1 LFYSVHALGSVG
13 KVGSKGELFPP
24 KEIRERLNLKPNT
37 RVLYRENR
45 GVLMVEPVPTLE
57 ELLSEPPVMEVTLE
71 ELRDLRS
78 ELSRRAEE

>member
-1 LFYSVHALGSVG
+1 MYDVESVG

-37 RVLYRENR
+37 RVLYREKQ
-45 GVLMVEPVPTLE
+45 GVLTVEPIPTLE
-57 ELLSEPPVMEVTLE
+57 ELLSEPPVAEVTLE
-71 ELRDLRS
+71 ELRALRV

>member
-1 LFYSVHALGSVG
+1 MESVG

-37 RVLYRENR
+37 RVLYREKQ

-71 ELRDLRS
+71 ELRAHRS

>member
-1 LFYSVHALGSVG
+1 VESVG

-37 RVLYRENR
+37 RVLYKEKQ
-45 GVLMVEPVPTLE
+45 GILTVEPIPTLE
-57 ELLSEPPVMEVTLE
+57 ELLSEPPVAEVTLE
-71 ELRDLRS
+71 ELRALRV

>member
-1 LFYSVHALGSVG
+1 M
-13 KVGSKGELFPP
+13 FPP